1 MRRRPRRV
9 SPSGIYHFGS
19 RGSNQELIY
28 FDELDYA
35 IWRRELARAAR
46 QHEWTVLAWAQM
58 PNHFHLV
65 ARAEHSA
72 LASGMQALNWRY
84 SRITNDR
91 HGRRAHLFENRF
103 WSETVTTDEDFLSA
117 LGYVDMNPYKS
128 RRRTPPEEWRHGSFR
143 ALAGYEHP
151 ASFLAVGEV
160 LGRFARDP
168 ATAIRCYREFA
179 RMNMAR
185 VDMSRSQATVTEV
198 SRFTRG

>member
-1 MRRRPRRV
+1 MRRRPRRI
-9 SPSGIYHFGS
+9 SPSGVYHFGS

-46 QHEWTVLAWAQM
+46 QHEWTVLSWVQM

-72 LASGMQALNWRY
+72 LSSGMQALNWRY
-84 SRITNDR
+84 SRITNNR

-103 WSETVTTDEDFLSA
+103 WSETVTTEEDFLRA

-128 RRRTPPEEWRHGSFR
+128 RRRIAPEQWRHGSFR

-168 ATAIRCYREFA
+168 ATAIARYREFA

-185 VDMSRSQATVTEV
+185 VDRSRSQATETEV
-198 SRFTRG
+198 SRLRNG